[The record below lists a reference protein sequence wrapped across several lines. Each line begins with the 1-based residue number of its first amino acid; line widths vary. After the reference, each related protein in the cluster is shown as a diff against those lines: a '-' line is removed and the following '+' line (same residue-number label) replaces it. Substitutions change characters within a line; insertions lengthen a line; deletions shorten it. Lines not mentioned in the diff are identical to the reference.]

1 MSTPS
6 SELFDETS
14 NTERPKRMKKASK
27 QVFKVYVQEQEMLLP
42 PSMAELI
49 PEKHLVRVVNAVI
62 DRLKIDPLIET
73 YKGGGASAF
82 HPRMLL
88 KVLVY
93 AYLSKVYTG
102 RRIAKALRQDIHFMW
117 LSGMQR
123 PDFRT
128 INLFR
133 SGRLREV
140 IDRVFVETVFF
151 LYENK
156 YITLDQ
162 YFLDGTKLAANA
174 NKYSYIWAKNTRR
187 HKERLIEKLKGVL
200 QHIDQLNRQENDRY
214 GDRDLEELGHESPLT
229 SQALQA
235 HVEQLNTTIA
245 RSAPTGQS
253 KHQANAV
260 KELERTYLPK
270 LAHYERQER
279 LLAGRNSYSKTDTEA
294 TFMRMKDAQLLPA
307 YNVLVGTERQFIVS
321 YSVHQK
327 STEADLLCRHLTVFQ
342 QRTKRLPKAII
353 ADAAYGSEENYHFL
367 ATRGIDAYIPAKWFQ
382 HRYFTKEHFLYDAH
396 SDTYRCPQGRLL
408 FLTQHLTR
416 TTTTGYRQTIRQY
429 ESPDCSDC
437 PVAARCKRAQGPR
450 SLRVSPRWD
459 HYYAEA
465 RHRLTS
471 NDGAKLYAQR
481 GIENESVFGDLKWN
495 QGFTRFQLRGASKVN
510 VETGLHSIAHNLKKL
525 ALMIN

>member
-6 SELFDETS
+6 SDLFGETS
-14 NTERPKRMKKASK
+14 TDERPKRKKRPSK
-27 QVFKVYVQEQEMLLP
+27 VVFKAYAQEQEMVLP
-42 PSMAELI
+42 PSLSELI
-49 PEKHLVRVVNAVI
+49 AEKHLVRVVNAVVN
-62 DRLKIDPLIET
+62 RLKIDRLIDT

-93 AYLSKVYTG
+93 AYVCKVYTG
-102 RRIAKALRQDIHFMW
+102 RQIARALRQDIHFMW
-117 LSGMQR
+117 LSGMQQ

-140 IDRVFVETVFF
+140 IDQVFVETVFF

-174 NKYSYIWAKNTRR
+174 NRYSYIWAKNTHR

-200 QHIDQLNRQENDRY
+200 QHIDELNRQEDERY

-235 HVEQLNTTIA
+235 HVEQLNRTMA
-245 RSAPTGQS
+245 GSAPTGKTKQ
-253 KHQANAV
+253 QAKAV
-260 KELERTYLPK
+260 KELERTYVPK
-270 LAHYERQER
+270 LAHYERQEQ

-294 TFMRMKDAQLLPA
+294 TFMRMKNAQLLPA
-307 YNVLVGTERQFIVS
+307 YNVLMGTERQFILL

-327 STEADLLCRHLTVFQ
+327 GTESDLLCGHLNMFRQRFQ
-342 QRTKRLPKAII
+342 RLPKAVI
-353 ADAAYGSEENYHFL
+353 ADAAYGSEENYDFL
-367 ATRGIDAYIPAKWFQ
+367 ATRDVDAYIPAKWS
-382 HRYFTKEHFLYDAH
+382 HRGSFGKEHFLYDVH
-396 SDTYRCPQGRLL
+396 SGSYRCPQGRLL
-408 FLTQHLTR
+408 SLTHQFTS
-416 TTTTGYRQTIRQY
+416 TTTTGYQQNIQQY
-429 ESPDCSDC
+429 ECSDCSDC
-437 PVAARCKRAQGPR
+437 PVAMHCKRGTGPR
-450 SLRVSPRWD
+450 TLRISRRWD

-465 RHRLTS
+465 RLRLTTD
-471 NDGAKLYAQR
+471 DGAKIYAQR
-481 GIENESVFGDLKWN
+481 AVENESVFGDLKWN
-495 QGFTRFQLRGASKVN
+495 QGFTRFQLRGASKVKL
-510 VETGLHSIAHNLKKL
+510 ETGLHCIAHNMKKL
-525 ALMIN
+525 ALKVN